1 MSLIIASLGS
11 ETQILETQLLL
22 NYGAWVGL
30 EPVETNIAAFSSGK
44 LLALENTADACMVS
58 TVCEFSRKWGN
69 EDRH

>member
-44 LLALENTADACMVS
+44 LALENTADGLVS
-58 TVCEFSRKWGN
+58 TLCEFSRKWGN
-69 EDRH
+69 EDRR